1 MPPLP
6 LVALLTAEEQEAR
19 QLIDTIRVKHS
30 TVAHEELAQIVTSLL
45 HL

>member
-1 MPPLP
+1 MPSSPP
-6 LVALLTAEEQEAR
+6 VALLTTEEQEAR
-19 QLIDTIRVKHS
+19 HLIDTIRVKHS